1 MFVNMTPHPVNLL
14 TTEGEEIAT
23 FPSKGT
29 IRLDKFSI
37 QIGSLNVNDHE
48 VDLLFSAFNPSD
60 DIPEPV
66 EGTMFIV
73 SALVA
78 NAYPE
83 RTDFVMVEN
92 TVRDDNGRIIGC
104 TAFASVTNITKTQ
117 VYAEE

>member
-1 MFVNMTPHPVNLL
+1 MLHSEFSSGDAPSPVD
-14 TTEGEEIAT
+14 GVI
-23 FPSKGT
+23 
-29 IRLDKFSI
+29 
-37 QIGSLNVNDHE
+37 
-48 VDLLFSAFNPSD
+48 
-60 DIPEPV
+60 
-66 EGTMFIV
+66 FIV

-104 TAFASVTNITKTQ
+104 TSFAAATNITKTK